1 MERVRRP
8 ARITAQNRITAM
20 THAYER
26 AVQEIQGSSDPER
39 RYAEATL
46 LAAELVRLAQEAG
59 ALRAEAAREI
69 AQREGISHR
78 ELAKRLGISPTMAD
92 RLLRRA
98 RDNDADQ
105 VDDDPADPVST
116 DR

>member
-8 ARITAQNRITAM
+8 ARITAQNRITVM
-20 THAYER
+20 TNAYER
-26 AVQEIQGSSDPER
+26 AVHEIRSSADPER

-46 LAAELVRLAQEAG
+46 LAAELVRLAQDAG
-59 ALRAEAAREI
+59 ALRAEAALEI
-69 AQREGISHR
+69 ARQGGMSHR

-98 RDNDADQ
+98 RDNA
-105 VDDDPADPVST
+105 VDEAADPA
-116 DR
+116 